1 MPSWLEDAR
10 RVDLALYS
18 AIAGTETPELDAAMR
33 GISRAADI
41 SKLWLAAAAGIAL
54 VDDRRGRLAAG
65 RGLISIGVASSLAN
79 AVAKPLSR
87 RRRPDRLGLE
97 VLGARHVPMPR
108 SSSFPSGHTA
118 SAFAFATGVAHV
130 LPSLSVP
137 LRMAAALVG
146 YSRVHTGVHY
156 PGDVAAGAFL
166 GIVSAELT
174 NRLLDRR

>member
-10 RVDLALYS
+10 QVDLAVYT

-33 GISRAADI
+33 GVSRAADL

-54 VDDRRGRLAAG
+54 TGGRRGRLAAS
-65 RGLISIGVASSLAN
+65 RGLISIGVASGLAN

-87 RRRPDRLGLE
+87 RRRPDRPGLE
-97 VLGARHVPMPR
+97 ALGARHVPMPR

-118 SAFAFATGVAHV
+118 SAFAFATGVAHI
-130 LPSLSVP
+130 LPSFSAP
-137 LRMAAALVG
+137 LRAAAALVG

-156 PGDVAAGAFL
+156 PGDVLAGAFL
-166 GIVSAELT
+166 GITVAELT